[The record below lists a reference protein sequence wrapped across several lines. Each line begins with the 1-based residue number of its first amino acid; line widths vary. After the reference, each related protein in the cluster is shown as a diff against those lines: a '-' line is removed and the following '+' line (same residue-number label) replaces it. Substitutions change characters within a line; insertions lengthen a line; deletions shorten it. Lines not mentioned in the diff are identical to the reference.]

1 MIHSVKIVVAVL
13 LLVGLFAV
21 CPVSNAFAAKKEVYD
36 IIYIL
41 TNDLE
46 RVLDYKEELESIFD
60 VKVSRKLKIVGRGDD
75 YGLIYDGNLSSRTVA
90 KTLIEHA
97 ELLNTA
103 GFDEPYAIKEQRY
116 DVLYNVSYGIG
127 PNLEPLKKKY
137 QILYNRLGEEVK
149 RDLFVEQTDF
159 GNYVLVYR
167 IRGDE
172 ASTTRLAK
180 QHATLLKAQK
190 ITTSIVRENNNT
202 VVYGESSLIDDG
214 SEGEP
219 EVCPI
224 PDSSITPAVVKKTEP
239 AQKKASEQPAE
250 QLKITAKPKIEKTVP
265 DDFRNGNFAQSIESH
280 IASLKSKGLLDNEE
294 SMGWVVY
301 DLEQDRNL
309 ISINGDMDF
318 QAASMIKPFV
328 ALAYF
333 HLVNENKLAYNS
345 QARGKLESMIQ
356 RSSNSATN
364 WAMKQVGGPAQCNA
378 ILKKH
383 YGHILK
389 KTEVKEYIPAD
400 GRTYLNSAPP
410 SDYVRYLRAL
420 WNQELPYSKEIRRL
434 MALPGRDRLYYGT
447 PLPRGTL
454 VYNKTGSTARLC
466 GDMGILVPKTKKG
479 DRYPYVVVGIIERK
493 SRAANYG
500 QWMNSRGNVLRQIS
514 TLVYEEMKKEHQL
527 L

>member
-1 MIHSVKIVVAVL
+1 MIHSVKIAVAVL

-214 SEGEP
+214 TADEP

-224 PDSSITPAVVKKTEP
+224 PDSSVTPAVVQKTEP
-239 AQKKASEQPAE
+239 AEKKASEPAE
-250 QLKITAKPKIEKTVP
+250 QLKIVAKPKIEKTVP
-265 DDFRNGNFAQSIESH
+265 ADPRNRDFAQSIESH
-280 IASLKSKGLLDNEE
+280 IASLRNKGFLDNEE

-301 DLEQDRNL
+301 DLEQDRNI

-333 HLVNENKLAYNS
+333 HLVNENKLTYNS
-345 QARGKLESMIQ
+345 QARGKMEAMIQ

-364 WAMKQVGGPAQCNA
+364 WAMKQTGGPAQCNA
-378 ILKKH
+378 ILKK
-383 YGHILK
+383 YYSNILK
-389 KTEVKEYIPAD
+389 NTEVKEYIPAD

-410 SDYVRYLRAL
+410 SDYVRFLRAL

-447 PLPRGTL
+447 PIPRGTL

-479 DRYPYVVVGIIERK
+479 ERYPYVVVGIIERK

-500 QWMNSRGNVLRQIS
+500 QWMNSRGKVLRQIS